1 MSTLPRVIVRAYGD
15 EPVPLF
21 VSKVT
26 GNRVVVTNAEEST
39 TLSLPARSVFEFD
52 EARLVELLA
61 AFDKRDT
68 DHLSI
73 LWDESIAYLKE
84 NVLQ

>member
-15 EPVPLF
+15 EPVPLW

-26 GNRVVVTNAEEST
+26 GNRVVVTNAKEST

-52 EARLVELLA
+52 ESRLVELRA
-61 AFDKRDT
+61 AFDKRDA
-68 DHLSI
+68 DHLAI